1 MVRNLIA
8 LLLLVMVQDSF
19 SQKLIIATYRY
30 AENDRVRNITPFAD
44 YFAKTCGCEVQV
56 KSYESVAALL
66 TAMDQGEPSIVFIN
80 TFGYLMLREKNQNYQ
95 PSTSLQIAENKKSN
109 YQSVMVASQV
119 SGIKNLEDLKAKAA
133 ASSLLLVNAGST
145 SGNLV
150 PRIQLA
156 SLGITDPEK
165 SFKQVTYTRNHL
177 LTLKQVAEGK
187 GDVGAFSSE
196 EYDKAVKADPG
207 MVKKVTLLWTSD
219 DIPLGPVV
227 YKKELSR
234 QQHKC
239 LETVLLELHEK
250 NAAALEGIKS
260 GWTEAYPT
268 NRFGKA
274 NDHDYENWL
283 KKTGNATVAL
293 EIIRKF
299 AQ

>member
-1 MVRNLIA
+1 MKF
-8 LLLLVMVQDSF
+8 LLLSLLLILSTFGF

-44 YFAKTCGCEVQV
+44 HFAKTCGCEVQV

-66 TAMDQGEPSIVFIN
+66 AAMDQGEPSIVFIN

-95 PSTSLQIAENKKSN
+95 PSASLQIAENKKSN
-109 YQSVMVASQV
+109 YQSVMVASQA
-119 SGIKNLEDLKAKAA
+119 SGIKSLDDLKVNAA
-133 ASSLLLVNAGST
+133 TRSLLLVNAGST

-150 PRIQLA
+150 PRILLS
-156 SLGITDPEK
+156 SLGLLDAEK

-177 LTLKQVAEGK
+177 LTLKQIAEGK
-187 GDVGAFSSE
+187 GDVGAFGSE
-196 EYDKAVKADPG
+196 EYDKALKADPE

-239 LETVLLELHEK
+239 LETTLLELHEK
-250 NAAALEGIKS
+250 NPAALEGIKG

-274 NDHDYENWL
+274 NDRDYENWL
-283 KKTGNATVAL
+283 KKTGNAAAAL